1 VAAEAENG
9 LGHVEAAV
17 DLGDMA
23 SPRDPAPDGAV
34 DTGTS
39 TAIPVEYPRRSDIAH
54 GAWHDSYV
62 PVVFLIAVIVVLAG
76 VFFAATGRG
85 GQLAYERVDHAP
97 LDLGPVSAPDIAMLR
112 PPTALWG
119 YNMQVTD
126 EALDSIARAMR
137 DRDVTIAYLQQEL
150 ANRVSADRGAPQ
162 ARPTDE
168 LPAASEAL
176 HVAELPAA
184 SEAFHVAELPA
195 ASEAFLA
202 AEPPASEALVT
213 AGNPDTPQSPRAA
226 KPPGV
231 LVAPLP
237 PKATQPSATAPSA
250 EASRPA
256 QATQPS
262 QTLPGSHETLGPQ
275 GAYDTY
281 GWWAQQ
287 EEAARDEEARRQ
299 GAAQSR
305 PNQADPPR
313 ANAPEAS
320 APQANATEAS
330 APEASAPQ
338 ASAPGASAPEAS
350 APQASLPEA
359 GVPEASA
366 PEASAPEADPP
377 EAGSPSARTD
387 TVPNPVITP
396 PDGTPTFS
404 DHSNQPTASSV
415 PPIPP
420 DDDTVAGVEEQ
431 AW

>member
-1 VAAEAENG
+1 
-9 LGHVEAAV
+9 
-17 DLGDMA
+17 M
-23 SPRDPAPDGAV
+23 

-62 PVVFLIAVIVVLAG
+62 PVVFLLAVIVVLAG

-85 GQLAYERVDHAP
+85 GELAYERVDHAP
-97 LDLGPVSAPDIAMLR
+97 LDLGPVSAPDIAMVR

-126 EALDSIARAMR
+126 EALERIARAMR
-137 DRDVTIAYLQQEL
+137 DRDVTIAYLQEQL
-150 ANRVSADRGAPQ
+150 ANRVSADPGAPQ

-168 LPAASEAL
+168 FPAASRARQVAELSGASEAL
-176 HVAELPAA
+176 R
-184 SEAFHVAELPA
+184 
-195 ASEAFLA
+195 A

-213 AGNPDTPQSPRAA
+213 AGNPDAPQSPRAV

-237 PKATQPSATAPSA
+237 PKATQPSATVPSP

-256 QATQPS
+256 QSTQPS
-262 QTLPGSHETLGPQ
+262 QTLPGSHEALGPQ

-287 EEAARDEEARRQ
+287 EEAARGEEARRQ
-299 GAAQSR
+299 AATQEAGQAL
-305 PNQADPPR
+305 PNQADPPNAR
-313 ANAPEAS
+313 APEAG
-320 APQANATEAS
+320 
-330 APEASAPQ
+330 
-338 ASAPGASAPEAS
+338 APGASAPEVS
-350 APQASLPEA
+350 VPEA
-359 GVPEASA
+359 GAPEASA
-366 PEASAPEADPP
+366 PEASAPEASAPEARAPEASAPEASLPEAGAPEASLPEAGAPEASLPGAGAPEASAPEADPP
-377 EAGSPSARTD
+377 EPGSPSARTD

-404 DHSNQPTASSV
+404 DHSNQPTARSV
-415 PPIPP
+415 PPVPP
-420 DDDTVAGVEEQ
+420 DDDTVAGAEEQ

>member
-150 ANRVSADRGAPQ
+150 ANRISADRGAPQ

-184 SEAFHVAELPA
+184 SEAF
-195 ASEAFLA
+195 LA

-213 AGNPDTPQSPRAA
+213 AGNPDAPQSPRAA

-299 GAAQSR
+299 GAGQSR
-305 PNQADPPR
+305 PNQADPPK
-313 ANAPEAS
+313 ASAPGAS
-320 APQANATEAS
+320 APQAS
-330 APEASAPQ
+330 APG

-377 EAGSPSARTD
+377 EPGSPSARTD

-396 PDGTPTFS
+396 PDGTPTLS
-404 DHSNQPTASSV
+404 DHSNQPTASSVPPV

>member
-1 VAAEAENG
+1 VT
-9 LGHVEAAV
+9 VE
-17 DLGDMA
+17 
-23 SPRDPAPDGAV
+23 
-34 DTGTS
+34 TGSS
-39 TAIPVEYPRRSDIAH
+39 TAIPVQYPRRSDIAH

-137 DRDVTIAYLQQEL
+137 DRDVTIAYLQQQL
-150 ANRVSADRGAPQ
+150 ANRVSADQDAPQ
-162 ARPTDE
+162 TRPTDE
-168 LPAASEAL
+168 LPAASRARQVAELSAASEAL

-184 SEAFHVAELPA
+184 SEALR
-195 ASEAFLA
+195 A

-213 AGNPDTPQSPRAA
+213 AGNPDAPQSPRAV

-237 PKATQPSATAPSA
+237 PKATQPSATAPSP

-287 EEAARDEEARRQ
+287 EEAARGEEARRQ

-305 PNQADPPR
+305 PNQADPP
-313 ANAPEAS
+313 EAS
-320 APQANATEAS
+320 A
-330 APEASAPQ
+330 
-338 ASAPGASAPEAS
+338 
-350 APQASLPEA
+350 
-359 GVPEASA
+359 PEASA
-366 PEASAPEADPP
+366 PEASAPEASAPEDSAPEDSLPEVSAPEADPP
-377 EAGSPSARTD
+377 EASSPSARTA
-387 TVPNPVITP
+387 TVPNPAITP

-420 DDDTVAGVEEQ
+420 IPPVPSDEDTVAGAEEQ